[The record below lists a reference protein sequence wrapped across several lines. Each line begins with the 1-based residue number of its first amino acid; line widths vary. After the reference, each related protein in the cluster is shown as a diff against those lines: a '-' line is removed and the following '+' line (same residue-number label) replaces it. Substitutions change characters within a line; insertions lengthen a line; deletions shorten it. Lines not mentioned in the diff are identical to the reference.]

1 MPFYWVSRASI
12 WFLVLFTVFIGFYG
26 ALLDLMWPDLVFTW
40 VLLGFTQDYR
50 VFTGLWGMLWVTLK
64 RRNESAGNDSFDNR
78 RDGCA
83 TVAPFAYL
91 HLNEVRWRLICIRRR
106 RQRIG
111 QRASS
116 AGHSHGNAGP
126 PASLILPSF
135 FVFTHKFL
143 FAYGFDW
150 IRLGFIGFIEFFIIA
165 SPSLL
170 SVVPSFSG
178 FHFVLFFSLGF
189 IGVT

>member
-1 MPFYWVSRASI
+1 M
-12 WFLVLFTVFIGFYG
+12 
-26 ALLDLMWPDLVFTW
+26 
-40 VLLGFTQDYR
+40 
-50 VFTGLWGMLWVTLK
+50 LK

-116 AGHSHGNAGP
+116 AGVFFLPTNFYLHMV
-126 PASLILPSF
+126 LI
-135 FVFTHKFL
+135 
-143 FAYGFDW
+143 GFDQVLSVSQSFLLLLHQVFYQLYPVF
-150 IRLGFIGFIEFFIIA
+150 LGFILFC
-165 SPSLL
+165 
-170 SVVPSFSG
+170 
-178 FHFVLFFSLGF
+178 FFSLGF
-189 IGVT
+189 IGVTQFYRVSLLIAIGDDGFFLPGNFWLNLSSVRFDCLDYVGQLKPTVGRVSFAYLHTNGQWRRRGL

>member
-1 MPFYWVSRASI
+1 M
-12 WFLVLFTVFIGFYG
+12 
-26 ALLDLMWPDLVFTW
+26 
-40 VLLGFTQDYR
+40 
-50 VFTGLWGMLWVTLK
+50 LK

-116 AGHSHGNAGP
+116 AGV
-126 PASLILPSF
+126 F
-135 FVFTHKFL
+135 FFTHKFL
-143 FAYGFDW
+143 FAYGIDW

-178 FHFVLFFSLGF
+178 FHFVLFFFTGF
-189 IGVT
+189 YWSYLVLPSFALDCNWR